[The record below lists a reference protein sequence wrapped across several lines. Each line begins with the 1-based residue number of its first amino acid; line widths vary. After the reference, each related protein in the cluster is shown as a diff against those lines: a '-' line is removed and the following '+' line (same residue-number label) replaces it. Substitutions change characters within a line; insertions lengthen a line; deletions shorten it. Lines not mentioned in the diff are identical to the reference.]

1 MNYKIAE
8 NIAHRTLE
16 KEVVVLNLK
25 NGLYYVLND
34 TASRIWEWLFVS
46 KYNISKVVSSM
57 SSEYNMDDK
66 EQIKKDVEA
75 QLSFWQA
82 ENLIEKSS

>member
-1 MNYKIAE
+1 MSYKIAE

-46 KYNISKVVSSM
+46 KYTMSKVVSSI
-57 SSEYNMDDK
+57 SSEYKMNDK
-66 EQIKKDVEA
+66 EQIKKDVEE